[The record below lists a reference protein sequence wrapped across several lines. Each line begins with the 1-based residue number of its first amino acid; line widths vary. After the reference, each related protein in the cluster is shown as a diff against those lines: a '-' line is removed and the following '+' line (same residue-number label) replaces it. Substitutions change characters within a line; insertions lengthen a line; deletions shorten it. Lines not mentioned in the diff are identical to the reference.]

1 MRRSGAAALLAL
13 ALAAVAPAGANAQ
26 SAFDCFGDTSGGLPE
41 PRQTDKRL
49 TFGIFPGGA
58 AGVIAGP
65 RPEAVPEDQE
75 MIDQRLAQLRAG
87 RPFVVHQY
95 SEYTTPE
102 ATAEE
107 LERVAEVTRHYTAR
121 GLLIEW
127 VMRYRPVSA
136 PDLAGYDDFVRRMV
150 RLLAPNERVK
160 ALQVTNEVNNRL
172 SPDASDGA
180 YEGARDAL
188 VQGVIAAD
196 DEARERGR
204 PDLEV
209 GFNWFYRMDPGTE
222 QEHWSEIGQ
231 KGGASFV
238 AALDWIGLDAYPGT
252 FFPPG
257 GLPRRS
263 SMANAMSLLRECLA
277 PIAGIPKTT
286 PIHVVENGWPTMP
299 PARSY
304 AEQELALRE
313 MVGAVHDF
321 RANYNV
327 TDYRWFDLRDAD
339 SAQPRFEQQY
349 GITRSDY
356 TPKPAFGTYADL
368 VGRLGVQAGAAPAL
382 ALCARPPRRARR
394 RALGRVRLGRR
405 RPAVRRAFP
414 TFSRAR
420 RQDRF
425 CLEGGGRLRVGYAR
439 RRAVLALSSS
449 RSTAVRG
456 VRPGMRVRRRLRAL
470 GGRRAGR
477 SRWFTAGR
485 PRAAKVWRARRGR
498 VVEVGIADL
507 RRAARAFRALRR
519 R

>member
-1 MRRSGAAALLAL
+1 VLSLVLAAAAPSGAA
-13 ALAAVAPAGANAQ
+13 AQ
-26 SAFDCFGDTSGGLPE
+26 SAFDCFGDTSAGLPE
-41 PRQTDKRL
+41 PRKTDKRL
-49 TFGIFPGGA
+49 TFGIYPGGA

-65 RPEAVPEDQE
+65 RPDTVPEDQDK
-75 MIDQRLAQLRAG
+75 IDLRLAQLRAG
-87 RPFVVHQY
+87 RPFVVHHY
-95 SEYTTPE
+95 SEYTTP
-102 ATAEE
+102 AAVAAE
-107 LERVAEVTRHYTAR
+107 LARVAGVTRHYTSQ

-127 VMRYRPVSA
+127 VMRYRPAAA
-136 PDLAGYDDFVRRMV
+136 PDLPGYEDFVRRMV
-150 RLLAPNERVK
+150 RLLAGNPRVK
-160 ALQVTNEVNNRL
+160 ALQVTNEVNNRA

-180 YEGARDAL
+180 YAGARDAL

-196 DEARERGR
+196 DEARRQGR
-204 PDLEV
+204 PELEV

-231 KGGASFV
+231 KGGATFV

-257 GLPRRS
+257 GALPRSS
-263 SMANAMSLLRECLA
+263 SMANAMSVLRECLA

-313 MVGAVHDF
+313 MVGAVHDY

-356 TPKPAFGTYADL
+356 SPKPAFGTYADL
-368 VGRLGVQAGAAPAL
+368 VGRLGVQPAAAPAL

-394 RALGRVRLGRR
+394 RALGRARLGRR
-405 RPAVRRAFP
+405 RAAVRRAFP

-456 VRPGMRVRRRLRAL
+456 VRPGMRMRRRLRAL
-470 GGRRAGR
+470 GGRRAGG
-477 SRWFTAGR
+477 SRWFVAGR
-485 PRAAKVWRARRGR
+485 PRAARVWRARRGR

-507 RRAARAFRALRR
+507 RRGRRAFPALRR
-519 R
+519 RR